1 MRNNAIG
8 NLHKNDMVLLCNLH
22 KPRLVTKKG
31 TSVRFPIPI
40 FYENIIAQN
49 YPKVNIQNAQK

>member
-1 MRNNAIG
+1 
-8 NLHKNDMVLLCNLH
+8 MVLLCNLH

-31 TSVRFPIPI
+31 TFVRFPIPI